1 MAERLTHAARV
12 PVEKL
17 VPEVK
22 DVHVRPLLEESGEHQ
37 ARRRHHLL
45 EEGLHVMAGRQALQ
59 EVVAPDREVHGV
71 SVRGIDGVHERLRLS
86 PGPIAGRRPWDG
98 VARSIDAVWCKRILK
113 LFEAKPRPAVAKG
126 EEVPWA
132 CRGGRRGGE
141 KRADHRCPSRGSERR
156 ALPGVIAFGGGFQ
169 RTTRAASPRPPRAA
183 HRPAAAR
190 GVLHLGCAVYSDA

>member
-1 MAERLTHAARV
+1 MAERLTHAARA
-12 PVEKL
+12 PIEQL

-98 VARSIDAVWCKRILK
+98 VARSIDAVWCKRSLK

-126 EEVPWA
+126 EEILWA
-132 CRGGRRGGE
+132 CRGGRWW
-141 KRADHRCPSRGSERR
+141 
-156 ALPGVIAFGGGFQ
+156 
-169 RTTRAASPRPPRAA
+169 
-183 HRPAAAR
+183 
-190 GVLHLGCAVYSDA
+190 